1 MGNSAGEIDAVRQ
14 AHPLPEREANDI
26 LRRAAGKISGGLHPE
41 SIFRRQAEDTAGID
55 GLITHGRHLLRWGQR
70 ARAAGQ
76 GSPATPA
83 TAPEGAAK
91 PLTGEH
97 GRYTGGEQVAARS
110 GEAGTRTVTAG
121 RCGLCTHRTAVV
133 ASPQAREHL

>member
-70 ARAAGQ
+70 ARAESQ
-76 GSPATPA
+76 GW
-83 TAPEGAAK
+83 PEAIAQ
-91 PLTGEH
+91 
-97 GRYTGGEQVAARS
+97 R
-110 GEAGTRTVTAG
+110 
-121 RCGLCTHRTAVV
+121 
-133 ASPQAREHL
+133 PQALDF